1 MSDEAN
7 HDKELRRFVT
17 SSASEEVA
25 SRVRRDVTEYSE
37 VMRSL
42 EKSQSPLSAF
52 CVKPS
57 NLYFATQDS
66 SEKVLL
72 LLRKHPVT
80 QLPWVLLAAI
90 GLIIPLFWDLGSFL
104 GFLPAEHQAA
114 AVVAWYVALIV
125 FVFEQ
130 FLSWYYNVNIITD
143 ERVIDIDFHS
153 LIYRNISSTKLAKIE
168 DVTATTH
175 GVLGTIINYGTVTVQ
190 TAGEKREFE
199 FENVPAPNTIVQL
212 LNELLQEE
220 ELEQLEGRVA

>member
-7 HDKELRRFVT
+7 HDKKLRRFVT

-42 EKSQSPLSAF
+42 SASHNPLSAF

-57 NLYFATQDS
+57 NLHFATQDS
-66 SEKVLL
+66 SEKILL
-72 LLRKHPVT
+72 LLRKHPAT

-90 GLIIPLFWDLGSFL
+90 GLVIPMVWDLGSFL
-104 GFLPAEHQAA
+104 AFLPGSHQAA
-114 AVVAWYVALIV
+114 AVVAWYVALLV

-143 ERVIDIDFHS
+143 ERVIDVDFNS

-190 TAGEKREFE
+190 TAGEQREFE